1 MAGTRIG
8 QRVGPFELAERLEG
22 DDHFSLFRAIRPA
35 GSRAPRVVSIRLA
48 EDPRDERSAAWIR
61 NEYDTLRALSE
72 PGHPSIPRPYGYY
85 ASQVAVALEDLP
97 RVSLADA
104 LKLRADGRIPLD
116 AATAVDILVELAQCL
131 RQAHSVAGP
140 QGTILHG
147 HMHPEQVRLLATG
160 GLRLAGFG
168 RPSSR
173 RSPSYTAPEQAAG
186 AFMDARTDQWSLGA
200 LGVEM
205 LLGQALYAGTPDP
218 MGLALQGRVGPWL
231 DRLERRWPEVCRVL
245 ARCLAPAAGDRYNR
259 EADLVRDLLAAARTI
274 GGRADISALAGRIQA
289 LLPSESTLPGRG
301 ASEEA
306 AGDAPSVPTH
316 EEPPGETTLVPSE
329 DDVDPSSVR
338 GAALRP
344 FAPDEAA
351 GDQATSHDPVWQTQ
365 EAWEQANALP
375 PSLAASS
382 HPAAKRAR
390 AARLE
395 EQRRPPVSEPQAEP
409 EPAALHIAAAAP
421 EEPSSPAEGP
431 PETPAFPQAAPP
443 DEAAEEPT
451 AGDPAPATPSAP
463 VSPSSASDD
472 ERHDAREED
481 EPTQGGNRSEDGEDS
496 EDSEDIPGLEL
507 DQTEEAPRSTLHV
520 PAGASQG
527 ASPGPEA
534 DPVEEDSGSPAPQ
547 DATAAP
553 PATVVPEFS
562 LDDEPI
568 KIQDLLEET
577 VVPASVEG
585 LRWTELL
592 AVVMVAALLVTGATF
607 LLGLLG

>member
-8 QRVGPFELAERLEG
+8 QRVGPFELAERLG
-22 DDHFSLFRAIRPA
+22 DDGTFSLYRAIRPA
-35 GSRAPRVVSIRLA
+35 GSRAPRVVSIRLSN
-48 EDPRDERSAAWIR
+48 DPRDEHAAAWIR
-61 NEYDTLRALSE
+61 NEYETLRALAE
-72 PGHPSIPRPYGYY
+72 PGHPSIARPYGYY
-85 ASQVAVALEDLP
+85 ASQVAIAMEPLP

-104 LKLRADGRIPLD
+104 LQLRADGRIPLD

-131 RQAHSVAGP
+131 RHAHSATGP

-147 HMHPEQVRLLATG
+147 HIQPAHIRLLPTG
-160 GLRLAGFG
+160 GLRLVDFG
-168 RPSSR
+168 RPSSQR
-173 RSPSYTAPEQAAG
+173 VPSYTAPEQAAG

-205 LLGQALYAGTPDP
+205 LLGQALYAGSPDP

-274 GGRADISALAGRIQA
+274 GGRADIAALAGRVQA
-289 LLPSESTLPGRG
+289 LLPAEPAPPDPGP
-301 ASEEA
+301 SEEA
-306 AGDAPSVPTH
+306 DGDGPSVPTH

-329 DDVDPSSVR
+329 DDMDPSSVR
-338 GAALRP
+338 GATLRP

-365 EAWEQANALP
+365 EAWKRANALP

-395 EQRRPPVSEPQAEP
+395 EQRRPSAVVPG
-409 EPAALHIAAAAP
+409 AAP
-421 EEPSSPAEGP
+421 EAETPPEPSTLADGSPLEEAVPTDPVAVAGS
-431 PETPAFPQAAPP
+431 ETA
-443 DEAAEEPT
+443 DSAAEEPT
-451 AGDPAPATPSAP
+451 AGDTAPAPPADPEQPATSAHP
-463 VSPSSASDD
+463 EEAAGGGEPPD
-472 ERHDAREED
+472 ER
-481 EPTQGGNRSEDGEDS
+481 EDS
-496 EDSEDIPGLEL
+496 TLDP
-507 DQTEEAPRSTLHV
+507 DQTEEAPRNTAHAVAADSGDASSASEPPQAGD
-520 PAGASQG
+520 PAFDSA
-527 ASPGPEA
+527 PKP
-534 DPVEEDSGSPAPQ
+534 DSGSPL
-547 DATAAP
+547 P
-553 PATVVPEFS
+553 PAKVVPEFS
-562 LDDEPI
+562 LEEEPI
-568 KIQDLLEET
+568 KIHDLLEET

-585 LRWTELL
+585 LRWTEVL
-592 AVVMVAALLVTGATF
+592 AIVTVAALLVSGATF